1 LHEVGI
7 FLEKIVRG
15 EFVIS
20 NVSGWLLFLVAVGF
34 PVVSF
39 GQSKAEVWITNPDK
53 SALFQLQ
60 SPDLRF
66 GKLTKTDAA
75 GMDVID
81 VFDTDKFQTID
92 GFGFALTGGSAQLLV
107 RMDAAKRAELLHE
120 LFTVDG
126 NGIGVSYLRVTVG
139 SSDLNDHVYTYD
151 DVPEGQSDPMLDKF
165 SLDADKADVI
175 PVLKQILAIDPKM
188 KLLASPWSAPAWM
201 KTNGNAKAGK
211 LRPECYEAYANYL
224 VKYIE
229 GMKAE
234 GIPIDA
240 ITIQNEPL
248 NEKNTPSMLMLS
260 EDEGA
265 FLRDH
270 FGPALKKAGL
280 KTKVILYDHNLD
292 HPEYATSI
300 LKDSRAAKYADGSG
314 FHLYGGKIEAMS
326 GVHDEFPKKNLYFTE
341 QMVVNGRDKDRMNVA
356 RPVGGIVIGAT
367 RNWSR
372 NVLLWNLAA
381 DANFG
386 PHTSNGGCPV
396 CQGAVTIE
404 GDEVTRNLAYY
415 SIAQVSKFVRPGS
428 VRIGSNET
436 ETLRDVAFKTPGG
449 RLVVLVT
456 NTGAAAQKF
465 ALRFHDEAIATSLD
479 AGAVGTYIWQVR

>member
-1 LHEVGI
+1 
-7 FLEKIVRG
+7 
-15 EFVIS
+15 VIS
-20 NVSGWLLFLVAVGF
+20 KVSSWLLLAAMVGL
-34 PVVSF
+34 PVGLF
-39 GQSKAEVWITNPDK
+39 GQKQAEVWITNPDK

-60 SPDLRF
+60 SPDLKF
-66 GKLTKTDAA
+66 GKLAAADATA
-75 GMDVID
+75 LDAVIEVD
-81 VFDTDKFQTID
+81 DTQKFQTID
-92 GFGFALTGGSAQLLV
+92 GFGFALTGGSAQLLM

-120 LFTVDG
+120 LFTTDG

-151 DVPEGQSDPMLDKF
+151 DVPEGQSDPKLDKF
-165 SLDADKADVI
+165 SLDEDKADVI
-175 PVLKQILAIDPKM
+175 PVLKEILAIDPKM

-201 KTNGNAKAGK
+201 KTNSNAKAGK
-211 LRPECYEAYANYL
+211 LRPECYDAYANYL
-224 VKYIE
+224 VKYIQ
-229 GMKAE
+229 GMKAQ

-300 LKDSRAAKYADGSG
+300 LKDARAAKFADGSG
-314 FHLYGGKIEAMS
+314 FHLYGGKTEAMS

-381 DANFG
+381 DAHFG

-415 SIAQVSKFVRPGS
+415 SIAHVSKFVRPGS
-428 VRIGSNET
+428 VRIGSYET
-436 ETLRDVAFKTPGG
+436 DTLRTVAFRTPQKK
-449 RLVVLVT
+449 VVVVVA
-456 NTGAAAQKF
+456 NTGTATQRF
-465 ALRFHDEAIATSLD
+465 AIQIHGTAITASLN
-479 AGAVGTYIWQVR
+479 AGAVGTYVWQMP